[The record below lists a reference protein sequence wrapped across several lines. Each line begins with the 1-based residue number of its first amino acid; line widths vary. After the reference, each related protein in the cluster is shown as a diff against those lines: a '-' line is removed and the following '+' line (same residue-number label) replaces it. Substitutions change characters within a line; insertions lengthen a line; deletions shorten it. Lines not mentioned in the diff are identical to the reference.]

1 MKKLDIAITKAQLVS
16 FDVTAEEGKPEVSVT
31 LALMTEGGK
40 QITSYSVRTNSW
52 SDKDKID
59 LPIEALPHIG
69 ALARILEGV
78 AVRHCRDSQLAL
90 AAPKAAAVPKK
101 AVLKNFSPEL
111 DGTEVNIVDVSDEPI
126 NLDDIPF

>member
-40 QITSYSVRTNSW
+40 AITSYSVRTNSW
-52 SDKDKID
+52 TDKDKID
-59 LPIEALPHIG
+59 LPIEALPLIG

-90 AAPKAAAVPKK
+90 PAPKKK
-101 AVLKNFSPEL
+101 KEHRVVTKDFDDIP
-111 DGTEVNIVDVSDEPI
+111 DGTPVNKVNVDGEPI

>member
-1 MKKLDIAITKAQLVS
+1 MKKLEIAITKAQLVS
-16 FDVTAEEGKPEVSVT
+16 FDVTAEEGRPEVSVT

-52 SDKDKID
+52 NDKDKIE
-59 LPIEALPHIG
+59 LPMEALPLIG
-69 ALARILEGV
+69 SLSRILENV

-90 AAPKAAAVPKK
+90 PAPTKTPKT

-111 DGTEVNIVDVSDEPI
+111 DGVEVNILDIDDAPI